1 MPSDLVALLRCP
13 NATGTN
19 GFIKRKRQE
28 MEGKNM
34 KNSLQKANSN
44 LECNIHLGFMFRQ
57 LLPPIKT
64 HYISYKCFF

>member
-28 MEGKNM
+28 MEGKKYEKFSTESQFQFKM
-34 KNSLQKANSN
+34 
-44 LECNIHLGFMFRQ
+44 
-57 LLPPIKT
+57 
-64 HYISYKCFF
+64 